1 MQINSEVEQLSLFAR
16 DFYAGRTCLGHTAA
30 RKEKIFSKSSN
41 RSLKLK
47 NHTFM
52 LLNLQPGAGNM
63 LGPCWEYDPA
73 WLGPP
78 GTLNTSECPKDV
90 EESSLSQ
97 ILLDSVPSKYYLSEK
112 SCRGILKRADKRGKR
127 LPEKL
132 ELALKL
138 QAGIFAPNDYFIPSG
153 EAFHINQRDEGIDLG
168 GISGALMATQ
178 NMQMQTFVTQEKVF
192 CLHDQGGERIDCF
205 TDQSGTLL
213 AQTSHT
219 PVVYEN
225 HGIDGRYTGPHDV
238 VPTMSARYGTG
249 GNNVPFVTSDEVYC
263 IVGNV
268 IDRQPENGGNGQGF
282 QKDIAYTLTATDHH
296 AIFCRQRV
304 DVFQHGEVAS
314 TQSARQYKDATDL
327 VLDGKTGVFLLRRLV
342 PTECERLQGFPDD
355 WTNIPGA
362 SDSARLKA
370 LGNSVAIP
378 CVEFLMKGIALVL
391 RASQ

>member
-30 RKEKIFSKSSN
+30 RKQKISSKSSS

-52 LLNLQPGAGNM
+52 LLNLQPGAGNI

-97 ILLDSVPSKYYLSEK
+97 ILLDSVPSKYYLSENNCK
-112 SCRGILKRADKRGKR
+112 GILKRAHKRGR
-127 LPEKL
+127 PLPEDL
-132 ELALKL
+132 ELALKIQGRII
-138 QAGIFAPNDYFIPSG
+138 QAGSILGTG
-153 EAFHINQRDEGIDLG
+153 E
-168 GISGALMATQ
+168 
-178 NMQMQTFVTQEKVF
+178 VF

-205 TDQSGTLL
+205 AGKSGTLL

-225 HGIDGRYTGPHDV
+225 HGIDGRYTGPHDT

-249 GNNVPFVTSDEVYC
+249 GNNVPFVTSSEIYC

-268 IDRQPENGGNGQGF
+268 IGRQPENGGNGQGF
-282 QKDIAYTLTATDHH
+282 QKDVAYTLTATDHH
-296 AIFCRQRV
+296 AVFCRQRV
-304 DVFQHGEVAS
+304 DVFRKDNIAS

-327 VLDGKTGVFLLRRLV
+327 VLDRNTGIFLLRRLV

>member
-1 MQINSEVEQLSLFAR
+1 MQKSSGDGQISLFVP
-16 DFYAGRTCLGHTAA
+16 DTCAGRTCLDHTAVLG
-30 RKEKIFSKSSN
+30 EKTSSKSSR
-41 RSLKLK
+41 RSSGLK

-52 LLNLQPGAGNM
+52 LLNLQPDAGNM

-73 WLGPP
+73 WLGSP

-90 EESSLSQ
+90 VESSLSQ
-97 ILLDSVPSKYYLSEK
+97 ILLDSVPSKYYLSENNCK
-112 SCRGILKRADKRGKR
+112 GILKRAHKRGR
-127 LPEKL
+127 PLPKEL
-132 ELALKL
+132 ELALKI
-138 QAGIFAPNDYFIPSG
+138 QGRIIPADRIWGTG
-153 EAFHINQRDEGIDLG
+153 E
-168 GISGALMATQ
+168 
-178 NMQMQTFVTQEKVF
+178 VF

-205 TDQSGTLL
+205 AGQSGTLL

-249 GNNVPFVTSDEVYC
+249 GNNVPFVTSSEVYC

-268 IDRQPENGGNGQGF
+268 IGRQPENGGNGQGF
-282 QKDIAYTLTATDHH
+282 QKDLAYTLTATDHH
-296 AIFCRQRV
+296 AVFCRQRV
-304 DVFQHGEVAS
+304 DVFRKDTIAS

-327 VLDGKTGVFLLRRLV
+327 VLDGKTGIFLLRRLV
-342 PTECERLQGFPDD
+342 ATECERLQGFPDD

-362 SDSARLKA
+362 SESARLKA

-378 CVEFLMKGIALVL
+378 CVEFLLEGIAMVL
-391 RASQ
+391 RSGQ